1 MHSVLPRLMILL
13 SLGFFLAPLSCKKE
27 EAPWDLEVPSTPIL
41 TGTVGW
47 GVVNTAYLKINKE
60 PDDDQ
65 FVVTTLREGD
75 IVRIESVHYL
85 KGARG
90 KNVTVWYEIKWDD
103 LTGWV
108 KDTYLDPY
116 DTKEKAETG
125 SGMLLNAS
133 PAE

>member
-1 MHSVLPRLMILL
+1 MYSGLLRLLILL
-13 SLGFFLAPLSCKKE
+13 SLGVFLVPLSCKKE

-47 GVVNTAYLKINKE
+47 GVVNTAYLKINKD

-85 KGARG
+85 KGNRG

-108 KDTYLDPY
+108 KDTL
-116 DTKEKAETG
+116 
-125 SGMLLNAS
+125 SG
-133 PAE
+133 PV

>member
-1 MHSVLPRLMILL
+1 MISGLPRLLLLL
-13 SLGFFLAPLSCKKE
+13 SFCLIAVTLSCKKE
-27 EAPWDLEVPSTPIL
+27 EVPWDLEVPSTPIL

-47 GVVNTAYLKINKE
+47 GVVNTAYLKINKD

-85 KGARG
+85 KGERG
-90 KNVTVWYEIKWDD
+90 RNVTVWYKIIWDD

-116 DTKEKAETG
+116 DTREKAETG
-125 SGMLLNAS
+125 AGMLLDAS
-133 PAE
+133 PDE

>member
-1 MHSVLPRLMILL
+1 MDPGFSRPLLMFSLCLILISV
-13 SLGFFLAPLSCKKE
+13 SCRKE
-27 EAPWDLEVPSTPIL
+27 EVAWELEIPSTPIL

-47 GVVNTAYLKINKE
+47 GVVNTAYLKINKD

-85 KGARG
+85 KEERG
-90 KNVTVWYEIKWDD
+90 RNVTVWYEIKWDD

-116 DTKEKAETG
+116 DTREKAQTG
-125 SGMLLNAS
+125 AGMLLDAP